1 MNIKQAVSVVK
12 KVAPLIPVFG
22 NWKKAT
28 GTYLAIQYVA
38 PLVLELLNNK
48 KKELEVKYNKQ

>member
-28 GTYLAIQYVA
+28 GAYLAIQYVA
-38 PLVLELLNNK
+38 PLVLELLNK
-48 KKELEVKYNKQ
+48 KKKSWK